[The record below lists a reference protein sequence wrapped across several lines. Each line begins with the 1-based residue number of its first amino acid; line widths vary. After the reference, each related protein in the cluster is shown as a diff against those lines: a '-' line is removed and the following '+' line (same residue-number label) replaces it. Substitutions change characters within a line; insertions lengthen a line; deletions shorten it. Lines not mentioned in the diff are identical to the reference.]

1 MTSRNS
7 ETVTKKRSKGGVVS
21 NKSDAGAHKRI
32 SRPRRTTKLK
42 ATPDSTLKDPSAPT
56 PLSPQQRH
64 HMIDEAAYLLA
75 ERRGFT
81 PGSETEDW
89 LAAEA
94 AIDAEIH

>member
-1 MTSRNS
+1 
-7 ETVTKKRSKGGVVS
+7 
-21 NKSDAGAHKRI
+21 
-32 SRPRRTTKLK
+32 
-42 ATPDSTLKDPSAPT
+42 
-56 PLSPQQRH
+56 
-64 HMIDEAAYLLA
+64 MIDEAAYLLA